1 MLPILPPGHKFD
13 LNQSIKFILLK
24 VANDSLLMRNE
35 MACNLRQ
42 PASSYRVSLKETAF
56 VLLCHP
62 NLRKKKFKIGEN
74 IKKTFF
80 LKDLNSGKIYLGNPE
95 INNFKSLEYKGKRKS
110 SIIRVNS
117 I

>member
-1 MLPILPPGHKFD
+1 
-13 LNQSIKFILLK
+13 
-24 VANDSLLMRNE
+24 MRNE

-42 PASSYRVSLKETAF
+42 PASSYCVSLKETAF

-80 LKDLNSGKIYLGNPE
+80 LKDLNSGKIYLNLLSGNPE